1 MCDIVTFGSATVD
14 IFIESN
20 DADIVTVKNP
30 YMTKEL
36 YCLNYG
42 EKIEIDHQSFA
53 IGGGAINTA
62 ACFSKLGFNVAAAVK
77 VGSGANADFIKEFMK
92 ENNMSTEFVMKAKEG
107 IRTGFSIILTSFEGD
122 RTVLA
127 HRGANVTIKPEDIEF
142 DKIKEVKW
150 IYSAP
155 LNSKYCNLIEYITKF
170 AEDNNIK
177 IAHNLG
183 GRELDFSIE
192 ELSPILKRLNI
203 LSLNTQE
210 ATKITKIEQ
219 KYTKS
224 KSPINDDV
232 KQMLH
237 IFKEYVKDVVVITDG
252 KKGAYAFDGK
262 SFYYAPIYPSKRV
275 STLGAGDAFASTFT
289 AYFIKYDKDIER
301 ALKAASINSASV
313 VKDFSAQKGL
323 LTKEEIED
331 KLEKTDKHHDYKVQK
346 FDE

>member
-1 MCDIVTFGSATVD
+1 MCEIVTFGSATVD

-20 DADIVTVKNP
+20 DADVVTIKNP

-62 ACFSKLGFNVAAAVK
+62 TCFSRLGFDVAAAVK
-77 VGSGANADFIKEFMK
+77 IGSGANADFVKEFMK
-92 ENNMSTEFVMKAKEG
+92 ENNLSTEFLMKAKEG

-127 HRGANVTIKPEDIEF
+127 HRGANITIKPEDIKF
-142 DKIKEVKW
+142 DKIKEAKW

-170 AEDNNIK
+170 AEENDIK

-183 GRELDFSIE
+183 GRELDFPVE
-192 ELSPILKRLNI
+192 ELAPILKRLNI

-219 KYTKS
+219 KYTKD
-224 KSPINDDV
+224 KSPINEDV
-232 KQMLH
+232 KQMLR

-262 SFYYAPIYPSKRV
+262 TFYYAPIFPSKRI

-289 AYFIKYDKDIER
+289 AYFIKYNDIEK

-313 VKDFSAQKGL
+313 VTDFSAQKGL
-323 LTKEEIED
+323 LTEEKIKE
-331 KLEKTDKHHDYKVQK
+331 KFEKSDKHPDYKVQK